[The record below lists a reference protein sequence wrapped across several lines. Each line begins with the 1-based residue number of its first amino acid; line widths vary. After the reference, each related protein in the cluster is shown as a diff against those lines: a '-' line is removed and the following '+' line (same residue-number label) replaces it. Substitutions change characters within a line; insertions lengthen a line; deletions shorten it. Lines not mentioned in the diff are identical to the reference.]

1 MASAI
6 FRTVTSLVEGLLTS
20 FIALRSN
27 AAQFMAK

>member
-6 FRTVTSLVEGLLTS
+6 FENVTSRTGGLLTS

-27 AAQFMAK
+27 AV

>member
-6 FRTVTSLVEGLLTS
+6 IATVTSLAEGLLTS

-27 AAQFMAK
+27 AA